1 MHENATPRSFRL
13 GSFFFGWVFP
23 GLGHITAGNAARGLY
38 AMLGVMILF
47 GSGLLVG
54 GLDCVDRRE
63 DRLWF
68 IVQAGAG
75 PIAFAASYAND
86 ALLKSG
92 SAAPMIEM
100 PSYPGAPKVTVSAFK
115 SVAHANDFGTLLIFL
130 AGLLNVCVM
139 LDAATREPG
148 SDRPTSGRRAGDAA
162 GSAKIAASNA
172 AGAGAASPSSAK
184 EGA

>member
-1 MHENATPRSFRL
+1 MQESDPPRPFRIVPL
-13 GSFFFGWVFP
+13 FFGWLFP
-23 GLGHITAGNAARGLY
+23 GLGHITSGNVQRGLY

-47 GSGLLVG
+47 IGGLLVG
-54 GLDCVDRRE
+54 GIDSVDRRE

-68 IVQAGAG
+68 LGQAGAG
-75 PIAFAASYAND
+75 PIAFGVSYAND

-100 PSYPGAPKVTVSAFK
+100 PSFPGAPKITVSAFK
-115 SVAHANDFGTLLIFL
+115 SIAHANDFGTLLVFL

-148 SDRPTSGRRAGDAA
+148 SDRPTSGRRAGDSARTGTPSGGKAA
-162 GSAKIAASNA
+162 A
-172 AGAGAASPSSAK
+172 
-184 EGA
+184 